1 MQERSDERLIEAFLK
16 GEREAVETIDRWL
29 ERATWPY
36 RRRLESELD
45 DVLQDIRLEITRLMQ
60 RKDFRGDSSFK
71 TYLWRVANHA
81 CLDRLRSKHRWA
93 WSDFEDIADHLDNEE
108 LRPSEHGPRFET
120 RDLMTRVLQ
129 AVPRE
134 CKKLWIMIASGY
146 TYIEMSRRQDVAAGT
161 LRVRV
166 KRCREKAIAI
176 RQQLLEEDPKTSG

>member
-1 MQERSDERLIEAFLK
+1 MQERSDDQLIKAFLD
-16 GEREAVETIDRWL
+16 GEREAIETIDLWL

-36 RRRLESELD
+36 RRRLVGELD

-60 RKDFRGDSSFK
+60 RKDFRGDSSLK

-93 WSDFEDIADHLDNEE
+93 WTDFEDIADHLERTD
-108 LRPSEHGPRFET
+108 LCPSEHGPRFET
-120 RDLMTRVLQ
+120 RDLMTRVIQ
-129 AVPRE
+129 AVPKE

-146 TYIEMSRRQDVAAGT
+146 TYIEMSRRLDVAAGT

-176 RQQLLEEDPKTSG
+176 RQQLLEEDQEASG